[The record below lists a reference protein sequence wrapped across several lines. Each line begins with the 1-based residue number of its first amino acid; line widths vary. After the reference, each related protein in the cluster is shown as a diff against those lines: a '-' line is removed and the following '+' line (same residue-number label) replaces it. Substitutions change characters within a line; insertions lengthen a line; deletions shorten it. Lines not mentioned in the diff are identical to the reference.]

1 MFEVSKK
8 PTYKTD
14 STMQDILI
22 PALHEAF
29 AKVNSQV
36 PATKRSTASI
46 DISDVNPVDLSKFM
60 LDNNVPSNAYFDGN
74 DDGYDGWCV
83 GQVKLTWDINIPTT
97 LDDHLKFKR
106 KRFQSVAWHTLYP
119 LLLDA
124 GYKRISSGSD
134 KFRKFDGATLYD
146 RYTNGDFD
154 TLVDYYSLSFKKDL
168 T

>member
-36 PATKRSTASI
+36 PATKRSTSSI

-60 LDNNVPSNAYFDGN
+60 LDNNVPSDAEF
-74 DDGYDGWCV
+74 DGYDGVTRLAW
-83 GQVKLTWDINIPTT
+83 GINIPTT
-97 LDDHLKFKR
+97 PDDHLKFKR
-106 KRFQSVAWHTLYP
+106 KRFQSVAWHMIYP
-119 LLLDA
+119 KLLSA
-124 GYKRISSGSD
+124 GYKISSGGNEFK
-134 KFRKFDGATLYD
+134 KFTGVNLYD
-146 RYTNGDFD
+146 CYTNGDFD

>member
-1 MFEVSKK
+1 
-8 PTYKTD
+8 
-14 STMQDILI
+14 MQDILI

-60 LDNNVPSNAYFDGN
+60 LDNNVPSDAYFDGN
-74 DDGYDGWCV
+74 DDGYDGWCA

-106 KRFQSVAWHTLYP
+106 KRFQSVAWAHLHP
-119 LLLDA
+119 KLVA
-124 GYKRISSGSD
+124 SGYKRVGTNSSNF
-134 KFRKFDGATLYD
+134 KQFDGTTLYD
-146 RYTNGDFD
+146 MYVAGDFD
-154 TLVDYYSLSFKKDL
+154 RLAKYYSLTFKKDL